1 MEIIARTLDLFR
13 PRTNRAPAT
22 VEEGDYRALMEDALR
37 RIRLSELQIK
47 EATTVEDLDIGRSTL
62 LQAWAEV
69 QQLVRTAKR
78 DRGISVRPVAE
89 TEEMHRKLRDFMN
102 HRLEGE
108 RTASS

>member
-1 MEIIARTLDLFR
+1 MEILGRTLDLFR
-13 PRTNRAPAT
+13 PRTKRAPETA
-22 VEEGDYRALMEDALR
+22 EAGDYRAMMDDALR

-47 EATTVEDLDIGRSTL
+47 EAATVEDLDIGRSTL

-89 TEEMHRKLRDFMN
+89 TEEMHRKLRDYMN
-102 HRLEGE
+102 HRLDGQ